1 MRMCMI
7 ECINEEK
14 NCKNKECRQWI
25 DYEDDHNCTLIAVE
39 KHGNMTLR
47 EISDRL
53 GVSFVRIKQIEDKL
67 VQKLS
72 KKALMKTI
80 R

>member
-1 MRMCMI
+1 MRRCMI
-7 ECINEEK
+7 DCVNDDK
-14 NCKNKECRQWI
+14 SCKNKECRQWI
-25 DYEDDHNCTLIAVE
+25 DYKDDYNCTLIAVE

-67 VQKLS
+67 IQKLS
-72 KKALMKTI
+72 KKAILKTI

>member
-7 ECINEEK
+7 DCINEEK
-14 NCKNKECRQWI
+14 SCENKECRQWI

-39 KHGNMTLR
+39 KHGNMTLH

-67 VQKLS
+67 IQKLS

>member
-7 ECINEEK
+7 DCINDEK

-25 DYEDDHNCTLIAVE
+25 DYKDDHNCTLIAVE